1 MILGSNSF
9 LLNIPLS
16 YILSQN
22 PKVGHFQS
30 WPTKPFSLP
39 QSTSNIETIQVLN
52 FGNFE
57 ALKMGMANLTLLI
70 YLLLKSVG
78 GFQFSHSKH
87 FPGLAKCANIDHG
100 SAQPNYFNLIFLCEN
115 KRCLPNCW
123 CLWWFFLKHGMKL
136 SAKVNIKV
144 TVNYRMQMAFRWKM

>member
-100 SAQPNYFNLIFLCEN
+100 SAEPNYFNLIFH
-115 KRCLPNCW
+115 CLPNCW